1 MAKEIMEKR
10 TSRKRTPA
18 AAVGKESGN
27 RKKPK
32 DRITAKVL
40 AAEAAGYGCH
50 YGQFV
55 ADYPDAFKDWE
66 PGQPVPV
73 PDPMP
78 VRVCP
83 VCGRKFASKNK
94 HKVYCSDECK
104 ERRNSA
110 NYRAAHKNKEENE
123 NGNT

>member
-1 MAKEIMEKR
+1 MQLSEKR
-10 TSRKRTPA
+10 TKTRKEPRPGIGSTRRRNA
-18 AAVGKESGN
+18 
-27 RKKPK
+27 KPV

-50 YGQFV
+50 YGNFV
-55 ADYPDAFKDWE
+55 ADHPDAFKDWE

-83 VCGRKFASKNK
+83 VCGQKFASANKN
-94 HKVYCSDECK
+94 KVYCGDRCK
-104 ERRNSA
+104 ERGDGAKR
-110 NYRAAHKNKEENE
+110 RAKKAKQEEMKK
-123 NGNT
+123 